1 MTTMKLSTS
10 LNSSSHP
17 SLLLEL
23 DGGDPLAAE
32 EDALAP
38 PAARVAR
45 HVEGG
50 LVGAALH
57 LDHLVTH
64 VVVAVLVH
72 VRLVA
77 AVEGGGGGRR
87 CRRLRHGGVGGV
99 GDGGRDDVAP
109 PRDEDG
115 RRRPRESWAG
125 SESERGLL
133 IAGLSSDEVG
143 PFRNRKFSLSLL
155 SWVGCF
161 FLARLFPAAATRQR
175 DSRRLNSSRPVRR
188 LIWIKRES
196 RVFNSNCQG

>member
-10 LNSSSHP
+10 LSISSHP

-38 PAARVAR
+38 PSARVAR

-50 LVGAALH
+50 LVGAALNPH
-57 LDHLVTH
+57 HSPNLR

-77 AVEGGGGGRR
+77 AVEGGGGGGRR

-125 SESERGLL
+125 SESERGGLL

-143 PFRNRKFSLSLL
+143 PFRNRKFSLSSLL
-155 SWVGCF
+155 GW
-161 FLARLFPAAATRQR
+161 LLFPR
-175 DSRRLNSSRPVRR
+175 SSLPRRRHSPA
-188 LIWIKRES
+188 
-196 RVFNSNCQG
+196 